1 MLTLWP
7 RIRSALLHAF
17 EHDVANT
24 AKAAAFSGMLMLF
37 PALLVVTTLVAQV
50 QEGSNLLGGL
60 RTLFEQ
66 FFPPDTLDMLQSYV
80 LTRPLQS
87 TQLLFSAAILTLLA
101 GLGMMLSLMEGFR
114 RAYRLPVEAWSFWDK
129 RLRALLLVPIAL
141 VPLSV
146 ATLGVIFGHEIE
158 LWMIRNSGHEWR
170 FIVIFLWRLLRWSIA
185 MLTSVAVMTVLYHF
199 GTRRKEGWLWVAP
212 GAIAGTVIWFPAT
225 LAFGL
230 SFLAYGAVVIPFL
243 LVLFL
248 SGIALGVCATG
259 VVLRFGP
266 AAEWFVWPIPAL
278 ISPFAGV
285 FYPLSTLPWWMRVV
299 SRVLPPAYVFENLRA
314 ILAGRAV
321 SVPALFGSASLAVVE
336 VLLAGWFFARIY
348 RHGVRTG
355 VIARYSA
362 ETLG

>member
-1 MLTLWP
+1 MP
-7 RIRSALLHAF
+7 RPCI
-17 EHDVANT
+17 
-24 AKAAAFSGMLMLF
+24 
-37 PALLVVTTLVAQV
+37 
-50 QEGSNLLGGL
+50 
-60 RTLFEQ
+60 EQ

-230 SFLAYGAVVIPFL
+230 YVTRLSNYSKFYGPFGA
-243 LVLFL
+243 
-248 SGIALGVCATG
+248 GIATLVWLYITCFSVDLGAELNG
-259 VVLRFGP
+259 VLY
-266 AAEWFVWPIPAL
+266 AE
-278 ISPFAGV
+278 
-285 FYPLSTLPWWMRVV
+285 RQD
-299 SRVLPPAYVFENLRA
+299 ENVRK
-314 ILAGRAV
+314 RRT
-321 SVPALFGSASLAVVE
+321 SAHS
-336 VLLAGWFFARIY
+336 
-348 RHGVRTG
+348 
-355 VIARYSA
+355 
-362 ETLG
+362 